1 MTAPTRRVA
10 LAPGVLFR
18 DLGDES
24 VLLNLDN
31 DRYYGLDD
39 VGTRMWQLL
48 AELGEVDA
56 VVARLL
62 EEYHG
67 QVDEP
72 TLRRDLEGLIAKL
85 TAAGLVTVEAGEP

>member
-1 MTAPTRRVA
+1 MTAATRRVG

-48 AELGEVDA
+48 AELGAVDA

-62 EEYHG
+62 EEYAG

-72 TLRRDLEGLIAKL
+72 TLRRDLEELIATL
-85 TAAGLVTVEAGEP
+85 VAAGLVTVEAGEP